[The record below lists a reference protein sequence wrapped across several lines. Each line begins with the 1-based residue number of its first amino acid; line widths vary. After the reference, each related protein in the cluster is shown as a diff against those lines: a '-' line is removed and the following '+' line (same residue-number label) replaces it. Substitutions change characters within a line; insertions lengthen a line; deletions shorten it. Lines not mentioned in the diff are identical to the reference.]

1 MVSKEIYEI
10 GRRFSDQGELTA
22 KGGNML
28 KIGATHTPVKLKVGY
43 EYALAVQA
51 QTRKG
56 VRFIKLAAQLFFWP
70 PCMVAKGIFNGTK
83 TCHYK
88 LTDPVD
94 LPGYLNPRKSFLWQP
109 GFSRTGSISG

>member
-1 MVSKEIYEI
+1 
-10 GRRFSDQGELTA
+10 
-22 KGGNML
+22 ML
-28 KIGATHTPVKLKVGY
+28 KIGATHTPVKLKIGY

-94 LPGYLNPRKSFLWQP
+94 LRIQWLETFCPHLCAKRFRTFDRNGCFLSLAFAV
-109 GFSRTGSISG
+109 GFT